1 MLKIPSAAACGLVA
15 VCLVAPHA
23 SAQPR
28 PEADLCAVAPGAQ
41 PLLPARLMEGM
52 GVTHMPVTT
61 SSDDARKFFNQGVS
75 QMHSFWFLESERSFL
90 QAATQINDPAVG
102 FLPRVLAAVLVAW
115 FAGGWAVERMAQF
128 VAGAMQ
134 RMAQHL

>member
-1 MLKIPSAAACGLVA
+1 MPLDLPSALMREGFAMLAIVGGPFVGALLLVGLV
-15 VCLVAPHA
+15 VGL
-23 SAQPR
+23 
-28 PEADLCAVAPGAQ
+28 
-41 PLLPARLMEGM
+41 
-52 GVTHMPVTT
+52 
-61 SSDDARKFFNQGVS
+61 
-75 QMHSFWFLESERSFL
+75 L

-102 FLPRVLAAVLVAW
+102 FLPRLMAAVLVAW